1 MIFKVI
7 YIITALLSGAAMA
20 LQGSLNS
27 ALGKIIGLWEATLLV
42 HIIGTATVGA
52 LILLTPLDQG
62 ELAKLPQTPWYTL
75 LGGILS
81 VAIIALVAYS
91 IPQLGVAIATTA
103 IIVAQVSTALLID
116 HLGLFGL
123 QAIPFTWQKLAGM
136 LFLAAGALLML
147 YKP

>member
-1 MIFKVI
+1 MLKPLYF
-7 YIITALLSGAAMA
+7 ITALLSGMAMA

-27 ALGKIIGLWEATLLV
+27 ALGKVIGLWEATLMV

-62 ELAKLPQTPWYTL
+62 ELAKLSHTPWYTL

-81 VAIIALVAYS
+81 VAIVALVAYS

-123 QAIPFTWQKLAGM
+123 EAIPFTYQKLVGM
-136 LFLAAGALLML
+136 LLLAGGALLML
-147 YKP
+147 YNS

>member
-1 MIFKVI
+1 
-7 YIITALLSGAAMA
+7 MA

-136 LFLAAGALLML
+136 LFLATGALLML

>member
-1 MIFKVI
+1 MLNPI
-7 YIITALLSGAAMA
+7 YLLVALISGAAMA

-52 LILLTPLDQG
+52 VILFTPLNQG
-62 ELAKLPQTPWYTL
+62 DLTKLGDAPWYTL
-75 LGGILS
+75 LGGVLS
-81 VAIIALVAYS
+81 VAIIALVATS
-91 IPQLGVAIATTA
+91 IPRLGVAVATTA

-123 QAIPFTWQKLAGM
+123 QAVPFTWLKLVGMVLLAG
-136 LFLAAGALLML
+136 GALLML
-147 YKP
+147 YR

>member
-1 MIFKVI
+1 
-7 YIITALLSGAAMA
+7 MA

-52 LILLTPLDQG
+52 VILFTPLNQG
-62 ELAKLPQTPWYTL
+62 ELAKLTQAPWYTL
-75 LGGILS
+75 LGGVLS
-81 VAIIALVAYS
+81 VAIIALVATS
-91 IPQLGVAIATTA
+91 IPRLGVAVATTA

-123 QAIPFTWQKLAGM
+123 EPICFTWQNWWNVPAGR
-136 LFLAAGALLML
+136 GRPPDALSLRAETCRSERAD
-147 YKP
+147 PRI

>member
-1 MIFKVI
+1 
-7 YIITALLSGAAMA
+7 MA

>member
-1 MIFKVI
+1 
-7 YIITALLSGAAMA
+7 MA

-27 ALGKIIGLWEATLLV
+27 ALGKVIGLWEATLMV

-52 LILLTPLDQG
+52 VILLTPLDQG
-62 ELAKLPQTPWYTL
+62 ELVRLSHTPWYTL

-81 VAIIALVAYS
+81 VAIVALVAYS

-123 QAIPFTWQKLAGM
+123 RAVPFTWQKLAGM
-136 LFLAAGALLML
+136 LLLAGGALLML

>member
-1 MIFKVI
+1 M
-7 YIITALLSGAAMA
+7 
-20 LQGSLNS
+20 
-27 ALGKIIGLWEATLLV
+27 
-42 HIIGTATVGA
+42 
-52 LILLTPLDQG
+52 
-62 ELAKLPQTPWYTL
+62 
-75 LGGILS
+75 
-81 VAIIALVAYS
+81 AIIALVAYS

-136 LFLAAGALLML
+136 LFLATGALLML

>member
-1 MIFKVI
+1 
-7 YIITALLSGAAMA
+7 AAMA

-52 LILLTPLDQG
+52 VILFTPLNQG
-62 ELAKLPQTPWYTL
+62 DLTKLGDAPWYTL
-75 LGGILS
+75 LGGVLS
-81 VAIIALVAYS
+81 VAIIALVATS
-91 IPQLGVAIATTA
+91 IPRLGVAVATTA

-123 QAIPFTWQKLAGM
+123 QAVPFTWLKLVGMVLLAG
-136 LFLAAGALLML
+136 GALLML
-147 YKP
+147 YR